1 MIRALYSA
9 ASGMNAQE
17 LNIDTIAN
25 NLANVNTNGFKRV
38 RVDFQDLIYQT
49 LQSPGTASGAG
60 TEIPTGIQVGHGSRA
75 AATQRIFSQ
84 GEFKQTEA
92 PLDLVIEGEGF
103 FQILNNDG
111 ELTYTRA
118 GSFKLDGSGRV
129 VTSDGLPLQPQITIP
144 ADATNVSISKD
155 GILEVTTPGSNQGQQ
170 LGIIQLARF
179 SNPAGLEAIGQNL
192 FKPTN
197 SSGQAQIGN
206 PATDGYGSLLQGF
219 LELSNV
225 KLVEEMVSMI
235 VAQRAYEISSKSIQA
250 ADEMLNVANNLRR

>member
-17 LNIDTIAN
+17 LAIDTIAN

-49 LQSPGTASGAG
+49 LLSPGTTSGAG

-75 AATQRIFSQ
+75 SSTQRIFSQ

-111 ELTYTRA
+111 ELVYTRA
-118 GSFKLDGSGRV
+118 GAFRLDGQGRV
-129 VTSDGLPLQPQITIP
+129 VTSDGLLLQPPITIP
-144 ADATNVSISKD
+144 ADASNISISKD
-155 GILEVTTPGSNQGQQ
+155 GIVEVTLAGSNQAQQ
-170 LGIIQLARF
+170 LGVIQLARF

-192 FKPTN
+192 FRPTQ
-197 SSGQAQIGN
+197 SSGQAQVGT
-206 PATDGYGSLLQGF
+206 PGLDGYGSLLQGF

>member
-17 LNIDTIAN
+17 LAIDTIAN

-49 LQSPGTASGAG
+49 LLSPGTTSGAG

-75 AATQRIFSQ
+75 SSTQRIFSQ

-103 FQILNNDG
+103 FQILNHNG
-111 ELTYTRA
+111 ELAYTRA
-118 GSFKLDGSGRV
+118 GAFRLDGQGRL
-129 VTSDGLPLQPQITIP
+129 VTSDGLLLQPPITIP
-144 ADATNVSISKD
+144 PDAATVSISKD
-155 GILEVTTPGSNQGQQ
+155 GTVEVTVAGSNQAQQ
-170 LGIIQLARF
+170 LGVIQLARF

-192 FKPTN
+192 FRPTQ
-197 SSGQAQIGN
+197 SSGQAQVGT
-206 PATDGYGSLLQGF
+206 PGLDGYGSLLQGF

>member
-17 LNIDTIAN
+17 LAIDTIAN

-49 LQSPGTASGAG
+49 LLAPGTTSGAG

-75 AATQRIFSQ
+75 SSTQRIFSQ

-111 ELTYTRA
+111 ELVYTRA
-118 GSFKLDGSGRV
+118 GAFKLDGQGRV
-129 VTSDGLPLQPQITIP
+129 VTSDGLLLQPPITIP
-144 ADATNVSISKD
+144 PDASNISISKD
-155 GILEVTTPGSNQGQQ
+155 GTVEVTVAGSNQAQQ
-170 LGIIQLARF
+170 LGVIQLARF

-192 FKPTN
+192 FRPTQ
-197 SSGQAQIGN
+197 SSGQAQVGT
-206 PATDGYGSLLQGF
+206 PGLDGYGSLLQGF

>member
-1 MIRALYSA
+1 
-9 ASGMNAQE
+9 
-17 LNIDTIAN
+17 
-25 NLANVNTNGFKRV
+25 
-38 RVDFQDLIYQT
+38 
-49 LQSPGTASGAG
+49 
-60 TEIPTGIQVGHGSRA
+60 VGHGSRA
-75 AATQRIFSQ
+75 SSTQRIFSQ

-111 ELTYTRA
+111 ELVYTRA
-118 GSFKLDGSGRV
+118 GAFKLDGQGRV
-129 VTSDGLPLQPQITIP
+129 VTSDGLLLQPPITIP
-144 ADATNVSISKD
+144 PDASNISISKD
-155 GILEVTTPGSNQGQQ
+155 GTVEVTVAGSNQAQQ
-170 LGIIQLARF
+170 LGVIQLARF

-192 FKPTN
+192 FRPTQ
-197 SSGQAQIGN
+197 SSGQAQVGT
-206 PATDGYGSLLQGF
+206 PGLDGYGSLLQGF